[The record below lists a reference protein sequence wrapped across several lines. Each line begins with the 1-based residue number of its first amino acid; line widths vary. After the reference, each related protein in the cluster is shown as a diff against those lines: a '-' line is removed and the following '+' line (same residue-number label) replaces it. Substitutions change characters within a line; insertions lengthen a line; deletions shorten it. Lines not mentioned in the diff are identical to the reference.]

1 MLVMPLRITHV
12 DTKVLVFL
20 VQAMPT
26 SLHTA
31 CAIPLNR
38 RTGRQPPAK
47 RSGNNEVISCDCAV
61 MWYPKRRAVTWKEAC
76 VFLVMVKRR
85 LVSNIYR
92 WGFPLSIHCKSSS
105 APVALVD
112 QGNRRDAE
120 RPAAANGKDG
130 EDWQPSL
137 LRTDSPGEWISADR
151 LHRESVSYTTL
162 FCPNSD
168 IPQTV
173 HPIVWSRLRGQWD
186 DPAQLTWYES
196 CYFSDYCVRVKKKHF
211 MTNCDVSKRTRRS
224 RGSCKK
230 SSHETDQVS
239 VGNEGVVGS
248 CYGFGSAEIHRMQ
261 RGGGTH
267 LNATAIRPEQR
278 ERYRADW
285 WQSISLTWADR
296 FTLQQVNLLR
306 P

>member
-38 RTGRQPPAK
+38 RTGRQSPAK
-47 RSGNNEVISCDCAV
+47 RSGNNEVISCDCAA
-61 MWYPKRRAVTWKEAC
+61 MWYPKRRAVISKDAC

-112 QGNRRDAE
+112 QENRRDAE

-137 LRTDSPGEWISADR
+137 LRIESPGEWISADH
-151 LHRESVSYTTL
+151 LHRPSVSYTTL

-168 IPQTV
+168 VFAQHRPQTV
-173 HPIVWSRLRGQWD
+173 HLIVISSLWPIRWSRSADLIWE
-186 DPAQLTWYES
+186 LLFFTLLCTSE
-196 CYFSDYCVRVKKKHF
+196 KKTHF
-211 MTNCDVSKRTRRS
+211 LTNCDVSKRTRRN
-224 RGSCKK
+224 RGSCKG

-248 CYGFGSAEIHRMQ
+248 CYGSGSAEMHRMQ
-261 RGGGTH
+261 WRGGTH
-267 LNATAIRPEQR
+267 LNAAAIRPVQR
-278 ERYRADW
+278 EPHRADG
-285 WQSISLTWADR
+285 WQQIGSPCSPLTC
-296 FTLQQVNLLR
+296 
-306 P
+306 